1 MNINMNVNIL
11 NMNMDNKN
19 MNYRN
24 MSFMEYEQHVKEKK
38 VIVTKFV
45 LISISMSTVR
55 NIYLSA
61 TGMLLEY

>member
-24 MSFMEYEQHVKEKK
+24 MSFMEHEQHFEEKN
-38 VIVTKFV
+38 
-45 LISISMSTVR
+45 SES
-55 NIYLSA
+55 
-61 TGMLLEY
+61 